1 MNEVVKILME
11 RDSMTKEDAIAL
23 INETRE
29 MMIEDPWGAEDIM
42 LEMLKL
48 EPDYIFDIF

>member
-1 MNEVVKILME
+1 MNRVVEILMT
-11 RDSMTKEDAIAL
+11 RDGMTRDEAIEL

-42 LEMLKL
+42 LEMLEL
-48 EPDYIFDIF
+48 EMDYIMDIL